1 MILYHG
7 SSVAVDKP
15 LVQVGCPA
23 LDFGPGFYLTRL
35 KEQAERWARRVCVV
49 RHSAHPVLSIYE
61 CDENSFRHLC
71 LPDYNQV

>member
-23 LDFGPGFYLTRL
+23 LDFGPGFF
-35 KEQAERWARRVCVV
+35 
-49 RHSAHPVLSIYE
+49 I
-61 CDENSFRHLC
+61 
-71 LPDYNQV
+71 LPG

>member
-23 LDFGPGFYLTRL
+23 LDFFILPG
-35 KEQAERWARRVCVV
+35 
-49 RHSAHPVLSIYE
+49 
-61 CDENSFRHLC
+61 
-71 LPDYNQV
+71 